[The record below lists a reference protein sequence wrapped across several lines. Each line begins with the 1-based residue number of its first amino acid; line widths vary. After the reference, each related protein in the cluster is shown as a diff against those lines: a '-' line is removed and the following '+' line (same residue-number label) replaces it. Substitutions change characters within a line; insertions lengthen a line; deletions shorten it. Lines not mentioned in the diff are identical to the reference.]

1 MVPCH
6 SCSWRVL
13 CVAHQLWAGIL
24 VKGALLISGATKAGT
39 CFVFLFFFFNLFLV
53 FCLKWDSFFLSLENI
68 KLWPWNMHNK
78 LPSSPWL
85 FTAQSQFVFYP
96 SHLLLH
102 SSPAACLLPFHC
114 LLVFGQSI
122 PEKGILK
129 TRWGRLAKPS
139 ECLPVLS
146 EVPTDRAEGA
156 CAHSSLVIL
165 HWQCLPVT
173 RHIPKHLC

>member
-1 MVPCH
+1 MFLKGAV
-6 SCSWRVL
+6 CSSPALGRDPYQRCIANIWSYKGRYLL
-13 CVAHQLWAGIL
+13 CVFI
-24 VKGALLISGATKAGT
+24 
-39 CFVFLFFFFNLFLV
+39 FFNLFLV
-53 FCLKWDSFFLSLENI
+53 FCFKWDSFFLSLENI

-102 SSPAACLLPFHC
+102 SLPAACLLPFHC

-129 TRWGRLAKPS
+129 KRWGRLAKPS